1 MRKKVIKTDGM
12 SMDEKEKLR
21 KQLKEEYEYKL
32 HLAEENLPGLKERLK
47 ARGYTLT
54 DDYKV
59 YKIVDGVAVW
69 LSPVATLNVIN
80 GKPEV
85 TQQDKNRMVWSLRKE
100 GKLKTPFFERTEV
113 RALVILCFIVVGFPF
128 MAYGIFGVSKVFIG
142 IAKGEYDSHYQ
153 GYRERAI
160 KEGES
165 FFDPATRFSNR
176 FDNVYPKP
184 VDVDDDILIPV
195 NETKEERAVRYKN
208 QRTKEREEYYNST
221 HWDFWKDAIFYL
233 KPTKRSLISPKAAF
247 FSILTIGQFAKI
259 QIFYFFNWLHVMI
272 LTTDF
277 GYYMDERYELASI
290 QNDMQLALLIP
301 FVMGPMAAAFLY
313 PVTIVLAGIFIMLFL
328 PSQLMDETC
337 MTEEEIDSARTVLSI
352 LAAKSVFDS
361 AEELKRRKNNPVK
374 FDE

>member
-1 MRKKVIKTDGM
+1 MRKKIIKTDDM
-12 SMDEKEKLR
+12 TIDEKKELR
-21 KQLKEEYEYKL
+21 KKLKEEYEYKL

-54 DDYKV
+54 DDYKI

-142 IAKGEYDSHYQ
+142 VAQGKYDSDYQ
-153 GYRERAI
+153 WKREQAI
-160 KEGES
+160 KNGES
-165 FFDPATRFSNR
+165 FFNPYDYFYKN
-176 FDNVYPKP
+176 
-184 VDVDDDILIPV
+184 IQIPI
-195 NETKEERAVRYKN
+195 NETEEERAVRYKS
-208 QRTKEREEYYNST
+208 QRIKEREEYYNST
-221 HWDFWKDAIFYL
+221 HWNFWKDAIFYL

-247 FSILTIGQFAKI
+247 FSILTIGQFVKI
-259 QIFYFFNWLHVMI
+259 QTFYFFNWLHVMI

-301 FVMGPMAAAFLY
+301 FIMGPMAAAFLY
-313 PVTIVLAGIFIMLFL
+313 PVTIVLGSVFITLFL
-328 PSQLMDETC
+328 PYWLMDETC

-361 AEELKRRKNNPVK
+361 TEELKRRKTNPVK